1 MFRHYLKTLLVA
13 TLSTALW
20 GCQLLETTPI
30 VENNRLNAPN
40 NQSQL
45 QHLSNWTILGKI
57 GITQGSK
64 RDTAAINYWH
74 QKGDHYDIQ
83 VSSTLLGLG
92 ATVIQGDPD
101 YLTIE
106 AAGEEPVSSSNPQQ
120 LLIESV
126 GWQLPLGAMPY
137 WVKGI
142 PSPDSP
148 YTWQQEHQSQELLL
162 LQSDWTIR
170 YDRLEPLSTEPEAP
184 YLPRKIVMTQGN
196 KEIKIVVNEWIAE

>member
-1 MFRHYLKTLLVA
+1 MTFRFHPP
-13 TLSTALW
+13 S
-20 GCQLLETTPI
+20 
-30 VENNRLNAPN
+30 
-40 NQSQL
+40 
-45 QHLSNWTILGKI
+45 
-57 GITQGSK
+57 
-64 RDTAAINYWH
+64 
-74 QKGDHYDIQ
+74 
-83 VSSTLLGLG
+83 GLG

-148 YTWQQEHQSQELLL
+148 YTWQQEHQSQELYCYKV
-162 LQSDWTIR
+162 TGR
-170 YDRLEPLSTEPEAP
+170 FADRLEPCPLNRRPLFT
-184 YLPRKIVMTQGN
+184 LQNRHDTGQ
-196 KEIKIVVNEWIAE
+196 